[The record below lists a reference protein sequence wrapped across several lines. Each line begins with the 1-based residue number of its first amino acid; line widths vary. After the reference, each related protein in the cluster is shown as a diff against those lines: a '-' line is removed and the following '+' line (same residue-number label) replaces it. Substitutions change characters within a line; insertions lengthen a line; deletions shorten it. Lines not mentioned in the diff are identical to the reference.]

1 MWAALE
7 KAIDCGPEITQVV
20 KNVAH
25 TGLSGLWRE
34 RFVHVS
40 YWEHQ
45 GMIDIIVD
53 LIHGAVVALEWI
65 IRIGVF
71 NSGTASTQ
79 SQCGSS
85 KAKTHGFFKRGLFFE
100 NRKDINDLNSEVSCF
115 YGIETFGPG
124 SEKAYS

>member
-1 MWAALE
+1 
-7 KAIDCGPEITQVV
+7 
-20 KNVAH
+20 
-25 TGLSGLWRE
+25 WRE

-40 YWEHQ
+40 YWQHQ

-85 KAKTHGFFKRGLFFE
+85 KAKTHGFFLSRVGFWGMPKQKRTLIL
-100 NRKDINDLNSEVSCF
+100 RKRVLTVPNN
-115 YGIETFGPG
+115 PG
-124 SEKAYS
+124 RPPKRRIPWEPEKT